1 MVDRI
6 LLVLKIKNLTPSKF
20 ADEIGIQR
28 SSMSHIM
35 SGRNLPS
42 LDLITKI
49 LNKYPDINSE
59 WLLQGVGPMMKTIQI
74 DLFEQPAEAK
84 SAEKQAP
91 VVPETTPVMEKK
103 AEPTIELIA
112 EKTPVISQPIAKR
125 AEVQQPEP
133 KPAEAKQPEIQQPVV
148 KQPPVVPPEIKQAE
162 LKEEPKEVAREAKKT
177 DVSPEPEIEKIVIL
191 YKNKTFKEYYPG

>member
-59 WLLQGVGPMMKTIQI
+59 WLLQGAGPMMKTIQI
-74 DLFEQPAEAK
+74 DLFEQPTEAK
-84 SAEKQAP
+84 AATTTEKTVSVADEPAP
-91 VVPETTPVMEKK
+91 FIEKK
-103 AEPTIELIA
+103 AEPQIEIQA
-112 EKTPVISQPIAKR
+112 EKEPVIIQP
-125 AEVQQPEP
+125 VV
-133 KPAEAKQPEIQQPVV
+133 KPAEIRQPEVKQPEIKQPEV
-148 KQPPVVPPEIKQAE
+148 KQPEISQPEIKQVE
-162 LKEEPKEVAREAKKT
+162 LKDEKKEVIREVKKT
-177 DVSPEPEIEKIVIL
+177 DVSSEPEIEKIVIL

>member
-59 WLLQGVGPMMKTIQI
+59 WLLQGAGPMMKTIQI
-74 DLFEQPAEAK
+74 DLFEQPTEAK
-84 SAEKQAP
+84 AAATIEKATQVTDDIP
-91 VVPETTPVMEKK
+91 PLIEKK
-103 AEPTIELIA
+103 AQPQIEKIA
-112 EKTPVISQPIAKR
+112 EKATVITPPEVKQ
-125 AEVQQPEP
+125 AEIRQPEFI
-133 KPAEAKQPEIQQPVV
+133 QPEI
-148 KQPPVVPPEIKQAE
+148 KELEIKQAE
-162 LKEEPKEVAREAKKT
+162 IKQSEISQPVKKQPELKEVIQNTSKEQTPDAL
-177 DVSPEPEIEKIVIL
+177 PEMEKIVIL
-191 YKNKTFKEYYPG
+191 YKNKTFKEYYPS

>member
-74 DLFEQPAEAK
+74 DLFEQPAETKAV
-84 SAEKQAP
+84 EKQAS
-91 VVPETTPVMEKK
+91 VPAEATPFIEKK
-103 AEPTIELIA
+103 AEPPIEPIA
-112 EKTPVISQPIAKR
+112 EKAPVISQPIEKP
-125 AEVQQPEP
+125 AEVQQPET

-148 KQPPVVPPEIKQAE
+148 KQPPVAPQEIKQAE
-162 LKEEPKEVAREAKKT
+162 IKEEPKEVVREVKKT

>member
-59 WLLQGVGPMMKTIQI
+59 WLLQGAGPMMKTIQI
-74 DLFEQPAEAK
+74 DLFEQPSETKTPAIT
-84 SAEKQAP
+84 EKTVTVADEPAP
-91 VVPETTPVMEKK
+91 LPEKK
-103 AEPTIELIA
+103 AEPQIEIQA
-112 EKTPVISQPIAKR
+112 EKAPVITQPVVKPLEIR
-125 AEVQQPEP
+125 QPDV
-133 KPAEAKQPEIQQPVV
+133 KQPEI
-148 KQPPVVPPEIKQAE
+148 KQPEVEQPEMSQPAIKQVEIK
-162 LKEEPKEVAREAKKT
+162 EEKKEVIREERKT
-177 DVSPEPEIEKIVIL
+177 DTLPEPEIEKIVIL
-191 YKNKTFKEYYPG
+191 YKNKTFKEYYPGR

>member
-74 DLFEQPAEAK
+74 DLFEQPAETKAI
-84 SAEKQAP
+84 EKQAAVTAETAP
-91 VVPETTPVMEKK
+91 VIEKK
-103 AEPTIELIA
+103 AEPSIEQIA
-112 EKTPVISQPIAKR
+112 EKAPVVSQPV
-125 AEVQQPEP
+125 E
-133 KPAEAKQPEIQQPVV
+133 KPAEAKQPETKQADVKQPEIQQPVV
-148 KQPPVVPPEIKQAE
+148 KQTPVAQPEIKQAE
-162 LKEEPKEVAREAKKT
+162 IKEETKEVVREVKKA
-177 DVSPEPEIEKIVIL
+177 DVAPEPEIEKIVIL

>member
-1 MVDRI
+1 MYYLCGLIIYICNMVDRI

-59 WLLQGVGPMMKTIQI
+59 WLIQGVGPMMKIVQI
-74 DLFEQPAEAK
+74 DLFEQP
-84 SAEKQAP
+84 
-91 VVPETTPVMEKK
+91 VET
-103 AEPTIELIA
+103 
-112 EKTPVISQPIAKR
+112 KTPVIIEKTSVIQPEIEPVIEKKSLPQV
-125 AEVQQPEP
+125 EITPEKPSETIQPEP
-133 KPAEAKQPEIQQPVV
+133 KQPEINQVEIKQPEI
-148 KQPPVVPPEIKQAE
+148 KQVEIQ
-162 LKEEPKEVAREAKKT
+162 EAKQEVSVEKKP
-177 DVSPEPEIEKIVIL
+177 DVSPEIEKIVIL
-191 YKNKTFKEYYPG
+191 YKNKTFKEYHPG

>member
-1 MVDRI
+1 MVDRV

-59 WLLQGVGPMMKTIQI
+59 WLIQGVGPMLKTIQI
-74 DLFEQPAEAK
+74 DLFEQPTENRPVEIPPPVTLPQPEMQAINEQKAVPEPEKVKEKALEIVQPDIKTTKIEEVETEKPKIAEA
-84 SAEKQAP
+84 EIPP
-91 VVPETTPVMEKK
+91 VKIEQKENVPEKP
-103 AEPTIELIA
+103 
-112 EKTPVISQPIAKR
+112 
-125 AEVQQPEP
+125 EVSS
-133 KPAEAKQPEIQQPVV
+133 
-148 KQPPVVPPEIKQAE
+148 
-162 LKEEPKEVAREAKKT
+162 AKKT
-177 DVSPEPEIEKIVIL
+177 DASLEIEKIVIF
-191 YKNKTFKEYYPG
+191 YKNRSFREYYPEQ

>member
-59 WLLQGVGPMMKTIQI
+59 WLLQGAGPMMKTIQI
-74 DLFEQPAEAK
+74 DLFEQPTESK
-84 SAEKQAP
+84 TTVITEKTDTVADEPAP
-91 VVPETTPVMEKK
+91 FIEKK
-103 AEPTIELIA
+103 AELQIEISA
-112 EKTPVISQPIAKR
+112 EKVPVITQAVAKPVEIR
-125 AEVQQPEP
+125 QPEV
-133 KPAEAKQPEIQQPVV
+133 KQPEI
-148 KQPPVVPPEIKQAE
+148 KQPEAKMPEISQPEIKQVE
-162 LKEEPKEVAREAKKT
+162 LKEEKKEVIREEKKT